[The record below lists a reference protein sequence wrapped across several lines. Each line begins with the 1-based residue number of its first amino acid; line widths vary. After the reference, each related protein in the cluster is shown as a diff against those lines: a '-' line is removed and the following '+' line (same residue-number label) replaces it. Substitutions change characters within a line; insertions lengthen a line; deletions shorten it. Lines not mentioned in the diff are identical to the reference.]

1 MEELLRRYG
10 DPFTVRLATNP
21 PMVITTDP
29 DTIRGIFTSG
39 GEVLHAGAAGARVLS
54 PLVGEHSVLVLD
66 GAEHMRQRRL
76 MLPSFHGARMKAYA
90 EAMRDT
96 ATRAFRAL
104 PAGKPLPIHPVM
116 QSITLEVIVRTV
128 FGVEDAARMKRLG
141 DQLARILDMGSRPS
155 IMAAVAPTM
164 MFGRGR
170 KFLKERTRADEMIYD
185 EIQRRRETGDAA
197 ERTDVLSLLLGAV
210 DDDGHGMTDEE
221 LRDELVTI
229 LAAGHETSA
238 TSLAWTV
245 ERVLSHER
253 VYDALR
259 AEVDRE
265 LGDEPVTD
273 ESLARL
279 GYLDATVKE
288 SLRLKPIIP
297 MVVRKLAVPM
307 TIRGFDLPAGCIVA
321 PNIYLT
327 HRRPDIYPEPEAFR
341 PERFVGSKPNPY
353 AWLPFGGGIRRCL
366 GMAFALYEMKIVLAT
381 LLQEANLV
389 LHAKSSARTVR
400 RAITF
405 APSGG
410 VRVVVKPRRP
420 LRAVA

>member
-1 MEELLRRYG
+1 MEQLALRYG
-10 DPFTVRLATNP
+10 DPFTLRLATNP
-21 PMVITTDP
+21 PLVVTTDP
-29 DTIRGIFTSG
+29 DTIRGIFTAG

-54 PLVGEHSVLVLD
+54 PLVGVHSVLVLD

-76 MLPSFHGARMKAYA
+76 MLPSFRGARMKAYA
-90 EAMRDT
+90 EAMRDV

-155 IMAAVAPTM
+155 ALAALFPMM

-170 KFLKERTRADEMIYD
+170 AFLRERARADAMIH
-185 EIQRRRETGDAA
+185 EEVRRRRDAGDAA
-197 ERTDVLSLLLGAV
+197 DRTDVLSLLLGAV
-210 DDDGHGMTDEE
+210 DDDGRSMTDDE
-221 LRDELVTI
+221 LRDELVTL

-253 VYDALR
+253 VYAALR
-259 AEVDRE
+259 DEIDRE

-279 GYLDATVKE
+279 EYLDATVKE
-288 SLRLKPIIP
+288 SLRLRPIIP

-327 HRRPDIYPEPEAFR
+327 HRRPDLYPDPEAFR

-389 LHAKSSARTVR
+389 LHASSSARTVR